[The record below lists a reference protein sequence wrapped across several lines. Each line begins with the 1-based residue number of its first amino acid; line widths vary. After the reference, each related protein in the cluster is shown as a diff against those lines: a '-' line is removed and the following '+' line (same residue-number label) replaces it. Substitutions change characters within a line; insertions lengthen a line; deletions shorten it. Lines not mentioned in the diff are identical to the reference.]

1 MKVLEGAFYKEYPS
15 MKIVNISVHRYQ
27 NLRTPEMMEP
37 GAPWDPG
44 RHLANMIAAVLQWT
58 KTLIL
63 SSRVSGLV
71 AALGNTEIL
80 LVGLNF

>member
-1 MKVLEGAFYKEYPS
+1 
-15 MKIVNISVHRYQ
+15 
-27 NLRTPEMMEP
+27 MEP